1 MTEIVLELPPMLAEF
16 LERQVEAGV
25 YNSVTDAVEDAVRR
39 EYEGE
44 SARLEALRAALAPGL
59 ADIEA
64 GRVRELALGE
74 ILASARAST
83 PGRG

>member
-74 ILASARAST
+74 ILASARASA

>member
-1 MTEIVLELPPMLAEF
+1 MSKVEIELPPVLAEF

-44 SARLEALRAALAPGL
+44 GVRLEALRSALAPGL

-64 GRVRELALGE
+64 GRTRELSLDD
-74 ILASARAST
+74 ILASARASA
-83 PGRG
+83 RGP